1 MQNQRAR
8 HSRWTPGRGVHRGS
22 TGLLGTCRPCLV
34 VPKRPLPLGNCHV
47 RPLCGAEF
55 CDSQSDVEQY
65 LDDCI
70 VSCVAVLLDGTE

>member
-1 MQNQRAR
+1 MLGIADGLQGAACIAVQRDFSVLAALALSYR
-8 HSRWTPGRGVHRGS
+8 
-22 TGLLGTCRPCLV
+22 
-34 VPKRPLPLGNCHV
+34 KRPLPLGNCHV